1 MESLLTYKV
10 SLPLLN
16 SHRFYFS
23 LAMSSQDLTHQP
35 HIRALTAHQVVH
47 SRVELMK
54 PASETAANS
63 TEHETRIKAV
73 SDALHTNCLH
83 LLHGR
88 AAEVLVC

>member
-1 MESLLTYKV
+1 
-10 SLPLLN
+10 
-16 SHRFYFS
+16 
-23 LAMSSQDLTHQP
+23 MSSQDLSRQK
-35 HIRALTAHQVVH
+35 HIRALTSHQVVH

-73 SDALHTNCLH
+73 SDALHTNCVH

-88 AAEVLVC
+88 AADSLVRREVHCLPPDFAY